1 MANQRTPRTFSFVIK
16 LWVLDHTRFT
26 LRGRI
31 THVNEAGLDEARD
44 FTRLHEVNSF
54 IGEVL
59 NKNGIQTRASTFW
72 QRWLI
77 FRKRR

>member
-16 LWVLDHTRFT
+16 LWVSDQSQVA

-31 THVNEAGLDEARD
+31 THVNEAGLDEARE
-44 FTRLHEVNSF
+44 FTKLHELNSF

-59 NKNGIQTRASTFW
+59 NKNGIQTRARTFW

-77 FRKRR
+77 FGKRR